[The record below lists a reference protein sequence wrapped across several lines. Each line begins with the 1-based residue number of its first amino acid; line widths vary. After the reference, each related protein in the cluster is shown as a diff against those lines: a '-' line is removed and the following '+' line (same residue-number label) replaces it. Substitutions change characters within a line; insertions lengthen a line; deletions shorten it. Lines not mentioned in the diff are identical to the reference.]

1 MIKERNGS
9 EMDNGCIVFDVPE
22 EKGIEIIIPVTDFM
36 KASLFMEDKEA
47 EEMIRIIQNKINA
60 RID

>member
-1 MIKERNGS
+1 MIDRNGV
-9 EMDNGCIVFDVPE
+9 EMENGCLIFDVPE

-47 EEMIRIIQNKINA
+47 EELIMIIQNKLNA

>member
-1 MIKERNGS
+1 MIDRNGV
-9 EMDNGCIVFDVPE
+9 EMENGCLVFDVPE

-47 EEMIRIIQNKINA
+47 EEFIRIIQNKLNA